1 LKKIAV
7 INVGGEEFGLDIA
20 RVVEILRAQRI
31 YHLPQL
37 PSFFSGVIN
46 IRQDVI
52 PLVDLRLR
60 FGLSSSSR
68 KERVVVVRLGSEK
81 VGLLVDAVEEIITL
95 QPGEESGPPSLVKGL
110 KAEYLDGL
118 AQKGERIII
127 LLNIDSVLTSEEKL
141 QIGQIRKEPPAA
153 AADKETAVGT

>member
-7 INVGGEEFGLDIA
+7 ISVGGEEFGLDIA

-31 YHLPQL
+31 YRLPQL

-46 IRQDVI
+46 IRQDVV

-60 FGLSSSSR
+60 FGLSPASR

-81 VGLLVDAVEEIITL
+81 VGLLVDSVEEIIDI
-95 QPGEESGPPSLVKGL
+95 QPGEESGAPSLVRGL
-110 KAEYLDGL
+110 KAAYLNGL

-141 QIGQIRKEPPAA
+141 QIGQISKEPLPAA
-153 AADKETAVGT
+153 SDSAGAAGT